1 MNVKWH
7 LKPIPGGGWAGM
19 LEIPLD
25 PAGAVAGGGRVV
37 AVAKGAN
44 KAEALTKAGA
54 IADKIME
61 NPVVAA
67 LMPPQAALAVK
78 AIKVLSKSAAAGKL
92 ADAAKK
98 FTGPAMGRL
107 KKALGG
113 IF

>member
-7 LKPIPGGGWAGM
+7 LKPIAGGGWAGM
-19 LEIPLD
+19 IELPLD
-25 PAGAVAGGGRVV
+25 GGQVAGGGRVV
-37 AVAKGAN
+37 AAAKGAN

-67 LMPPQAALAVK
+67 LMPPQAAIAVK

-92 ADAAKK
+92 ADAAAK